1 MLERGN
7 RQLPRLANGE
17 SESFHGRFRG
27 EEKMTHKLHDIGV
40 AARIGKYG
48 DAIEVAPNR
57 RWLFTSGTP
66 GMDGCGEFP
75 RDITRQAE
83 LAWGHI
89 VKMLTAADMSV
100 ADLVK
105 ITQYLT
111 RAEDIPA
118 YVQVRTRMLGEARPA
133 SMLMVVAGLP
143 RPEFLLEIEAVAAR
157 P

>member
-1 MLERGN
+1 
-7 RQLPRLANGE
+7 
-17 SESFHGRFRG
+17 
-27 EEKMTHKLHDIGV
+27 MTHKLHDIGV

-48 DAIEVAPNR
+48 DAIEVAPNQ

-66 GMDGCGEFP
+66 GMDERGEFP
-75 RDITRQAE
+75 SDITRQAE

-89 VKMLTAADMSV
+89 LKMLKAADMSV

-118 YVQVRTRMLGEARPA
+118 YVQVRTRILGEARPA
-133 SMLMVVAGLP
+133 SMLMVVAALP
-143 RPEFLLEIEAVAAR
+143 RPEFLLEIDAVAAR
-157 P
+157 A